1 MEDKKNNKLSKISKL
16 KVEEQG
22 DSLSEDSAQLPVI
35 VNKKIRVIAKKPKE
49 DLDKIPEEKEAARS
63 LKIVPVK
70 NIVLF
75 PHNVLPFTAGKEWTN
90 ESVDRAIRIGGK
102 IGILAQKNPDSE
114 SPIPED
120 LYDIGTEAKILK
132 VMRFPDNTY
141 GAVVQ
146 GVRRFRILNY
156 TNAEAD
162 HLSAEI
168 EYLETDL
175 NLQDSNIEVMALG
188 KAMKQ
193 LVQRAISLSPNIP
206 NEANLFIE
214 NVQDAA
220 YLADLIV
227 PYLSMD
233 FKGKQ
238 VLLETEDL
246 ETRLRHIHSLLVR
259 EIEVLEMSQKINS
272 DVKSEMGKQQRK
284 YYVREQLKLLQKE
297 LGELDGRTPGT
308 NSNDPADINERI
320 TNSKMSDETKEVA
333 LREVERMGM
342 MQPGS
347 PEYMVSHTY
356 VTWLLDIPWQNF
368 TESEIDLKEAQK
380 ILDKDHYGLAKVKK
394 RILEF
399 LAVCALKNSLKGPIL
414 LFVGP
419 PGVGK
424 TSLGKSI
431 AKALGRKFTRIALG
445 GVRDEAEIRG
455 HRRTYI
461 GSMPGKIADA
471 LKKSGT
477 MNPVILFDEIDKLAS
492 DSRGDPSSALL
503 EVLDPEQNGIFTDH
517 YLNVPLDLSKVF
529 FIATANNLSSIPA
542 PLRDRM
548 EIVDLSSYTLEEKEH
563 IAFDHLLPQVLEDH
577 GMSNLVNLK
586 IDNEIMRGIIQLY
599 TREAGVRQLKRELA
613 GIVRGI
619 ARDCVEAGI
628 RHQELIKNDTGEN
641 LTQAIKP
648 LEKEITL
655 EVVRK
660 LIGASPFSDKKRPHA
675 LPIGVA
681 TGLAW
686 TPNGGDVLYI
696 ETAASSPGSGKF
708 GLTGQLGDV
717 MKESVQTAFAYI
729 RSNARQCGIDA
740 KSVGKKDLHVH
751 FPEGAVKK
759 DGPSAGVATFL
770 GIVSQF
776 TGKAIASDLAMTGEI
791 SLRGDVL
798 PVGGIKEKLL
808 AAYRYGIKQV
818 LIPQENEH
826 DLEEIPEEVL
836 KEMKVVPV
844 STLDEVLSIAF
855 RKSKKSQY
863 KSSIHKITN
872 GKKIGRPLNSRSSYK

>member
-1 MEDKKNNKLSKISKL
+1 MEDKKSNKLSKNSKL
-16 KVEEQG
+16 KASEKNDPLNEE
-22 DSLSEDSAQLPVI
+22 LVQLPIV
-35 VNKKIRVIAKKPKE
+35 VNKKIKAFPKKNKE
-49 DLDKIPEEKEAARS
+49 EIESSAEEKEVDCT

-75 PHNVLPFTAGKEWTN
+75 PHNVLPFMAGKEWTN

-102 IGILAQKNPDSE
+102 IGILAQKNSDVE
-114 SPIPED
+114 SPTPED
-120 LYDIGTEAKILK
+120 LYEIGTVAKILK
-132 VMRFPDNTY
+132 VIRFPDNSY

-146 GVRRFRILNY
+146 GMKRFRVLNFIN
-156 TNAEAD
+156 TETDSLTAD
-162 HLSAEI
+162 I
-168 EYLETDL
+168 EYFEND
-175 NLQDSNIEVMALG
+175 IESQNKVEVVALG

-193 LVQRAISLSPNIP
+193 LVQKAISLSPNIP
-206 NEANLFIE
+206 NEASLFIE

-233 FKGKQ
+233 FREKQ

-246 ETRLRHIHSLLVR
+246 ETRLRRIHTLLVR
-259 EIEVLEMSQKINS
+259 EIEILEMSQKINS

-297 LGELDGRTPGT
+297 LGELDGRVSS
-308 NSNDPADINERI
+308 NSSSNDPVDLGLRI
-320 TNSKMSDETKEVA
+320 SNSKMSDETKEIA
-333 LREVERMGM
+333 LRELERMGM

-356 VTWLLDIPWQNF
+356 LTWLLDIPWQIYI
-368 TESEIDLKEAQK
+368 ESEINLKEAQMV
-380 ILDKDHYGLAKVKK
+380 LDKDHYGLSKVKK

-431 AKALGRKFTRIALG
+431 AKALGRKFSRIALG

-471 LKKSGT
+471 LKKSGS

-492 DSRGDPSSALL
+492 DGRSDPASALL
-503 EVLDPEQNGIFTDH
+503 EVLDPEQNNTFTDH

-529 FIATANNLSSIPA
+529 FIATANSLSSIPA

-548 EIVDLSSYTLEEKEH
+548 EVIDLRSYTLEEKEH
-563 IAFDHLLPQVLEDH
+563 IAFEHLLPQVLEDH
-577 GMSNLVNLK
+577 GMTKLVNLK
-586 IDNEIMRGIIQLY
+586 INSETMKSIIQLY

-613 GIVRGI
+613 GVVRGL
-619 ARDCVEAGI
+619 ARECVEKGI
-628 RHQELIKNDTGEN
+628 RQVENNADTKDVANKNE
-641 LTQAIKP
+641 I
-648 LEKEITL
+648 LEKEVSL
-655 EVVRK
+655 ELVRK
-660 LIGASPFSDKKRPHA
+660 LIGISPFSDKKKPQN
-675 LPIGVA
+675 LPVGVA

-729 RSNARQCGIDA
+729 RSNARQCGINA
-740 KSVGKKDLHVH
+740 RIVGKKDLHVH

-759 DGPSAGVATFL
+759 DGPSAGIATFL

-776 TGKAIASDLAMTGEI
+776 TGKAVAADLAMTGEI
-791 SLRGDVL
+791 SLRGEVL

-808 AAYRYGIKQV
+808 AAHRYGIKQV
-818 LIPQENEH
+818 LIPQENKH
-826 DLEEIPEEVL
+826 DLEEIPDEVL
-836 KEMKVVPV
+836 KEMKVFPV
-844 STLDEVLSIAF
+844 STLEEVLSIAF
-855 RKSKKSQY
+855 SKKK
-863 KSSIHKITN
+863 KSIETQVYAKGTN
-872 GKKIGRPLNSRSSYK
+872 AKKISRSLNLGSYSK

>member
-1 MEDKKNNKLSKISKL
+1 MEDKKNNKLSKLSKL
-16 KVEEQG
+16 KVEEQS
-22 DSLSEDSAQLPVI
+22 DSLNEDSAQLPVV

-49 DLDKIPEEKEAARS
+49 DDDKMNEEREITRS

-90 ESVDRAIRIGGK
+90 ESVDRAIRIGGR
-102 IGILAQKNPDSE
+102 IGILAQKNPKSE

-132 VMRFPDNTY
+132 VLRFPDNSY

-156 TNAEAD
+156 INAEAD
-162 HLSAEI
+162 HLSAEV
-168 EYLETDL
+168 EYLEIDAKI
-175 NLQDSNIEVMALG
+175 DESNIEVMALG
-188 KAMKQ
+188 KAIKQ

-272 DVKSEMGKQQRK
+272 DVKTEMGKQQRK

-297 LGELDGRTPGT
+297 LGELDGKTPGT
-308 NSNDPADINERI
+308 NLNDPSDFSERI

-347 PEYMVSHTY
+347 PEYMVSYTY
-356 VTWLLDIPWQNF
+356 ITWLLDIPWQTF
-368 TESEIDLKEAQK
+368 TESEINLNEAQEV
-380 ILDKDHYGLAKVKK
+380 LNKDHYGLAKVKK

-399 LAVCALKNSLKGPIL
+399 LAVCALKNSFKGPIL

-431 AKALGRKFTRIALG
+431 ARALGRKFTRIALG

-471 LKKSGT
+471 FKKSGT

-492 DSRGDPSSALL
+492 DGRGDPSSALL
-503 EVLDPEQNGIFTDH
+503 EVLDPEQNNIFMDH

-577 GMSNLVNLK
+577 GMASLVNLK
-586 IDNEIMRGIIQLY
+586 IDSQTMRSIIQLY
-599 TREAGVRQLKRELA
+599 TREAGVRQLKRELS

-628 RHQELIKNDTGEN
+628 RHQEAIKDEQEN
-641 LTQAIKP
+641 PAQAIKP
-648 LEKEITL
+648 LEKNISL
-655 EVVRK
+655 DVVRK
-660 LIGASPFSDKKRPHA
+660 LLGASPFSDKKRPEA

-729 RSNARQCGIDA
+729 RSNARLCGIDA

-776 TGKAIASDLAMTGEI
+776 TGKAVASDLAMTGEI

-808 AAYRYGIKQV
+808 AAHRYGIKQV

-844 STLDEVLSIAF
+844 ATLNEVLSIAF
-855 RKSKKSQY
+855 QAGKKSQ
-863 KSSIHKITN
+863 
-872 GKKIGRPLNSRSSYK
+872 GKLLINKVTSKKMSRSLNSKATYK

>member
-1 MEDKKNNKLSKISKL
+1 MEDKKNNKLSKMNNENI
-16 KVEEQG
+16 EEQS
-22 DSLSEDSAQLPVI
+22 DSLSEDTEQLPV
-35 VNKKIRVIAKKPKE
+35 VVDKKIRVIAKKPKE
-49 DLDKIPEEKEAARS
+49 NVNKAENEKQAPRI

-75 PHNVLPFTAGKEWTN
+75 PHNVLPFAAGKEWTT
-90 ESVDRAIRIGGK
+90 EAVDRAVRIGGK
-102 IGILAQKNPDSE
+102 IGILAQKNSDAE
-114 SPIPED
+114 SPLPED
-120 LYDIGTEAKILK
+120 LYEIGTEAKILK
-132 VMRFPDNTY
+132 IMRFPDGSG

-156 TNAEAD
+156 VNAEAE
-162 HLSAEI
+162 HLSAEV
-168 EYLETDL
+168 EFLENETL
-175 NLQDSNIEVMALG
+175 EQETRLEVVALG

-193 LVQRAISLSPNIP
+193 LVQKAISLSPNIP
-206 NEANLFIE
+206 SEANLFIE

-233 FKGKQ
+233 FQVKQ
-238 VLLETEDL
+238 SLLETDDL
-246 ETRLRHIHSLLVR
+246 ELRLRQIHASLTK
-259 EIEVLEMSQKINS
+259 EIEVLEISNKINS

-284 YYVREQLKLLQKE
+284 YFLKEQLRLLQKE
-297 LGELDGRTPGT
+297 LGEIDGKPQG
-308 NSNDPADINERI
+308 SPASEPSDFHERI
-320 TNSKMSDETKEVA
+320 ANSKMSDEVREIAV
-333 LREVERMGM
+333 REVERMGM
-342 MQPGS
+342 MMPGS
-347 PEYMVSHTY
+347 PEYMVSHNY
-356 VTWLLDIPWQNF
+356 VTWLLDIPWQIF
-368 TESEIDLKEAQK
+368 TENEINLKEAQSV
-380 ILDKDHYGLAKVKK
+380 LDKDHYGLAKVKK

-399 LAVCALKNSLKGPIL
+399 LAVCALKNALKGPIL

-431 AKALGRKFTRIALG
+431 AKALGRKFMRIALG
-445 GVRDEAEIRG
+445 GVRDESEIRG

-471 LKKSGT
+471 LKKSGS
-477 MNPVILFDEIDKLAS
+477 MNPVILLDEIDKLAA
-492 DSRGDPSSALL
+492 DGRGDPASALL
-503 EVLDPEQNGIFTDH
+503 EVLDPEQNHTFTDH
-517 YLNVPLDLSKVF
+517 FLNVPLDLSKVF
-529 FIATANNLSSIPA
+529 FIATANNLATIPS

-563 IAFDHLLPQVLEDH
+563 IAFDHLLPQVIDDH
-577 GMSNLVNLK
+577 GMSNLVDLK
-586 IDNEIMRGIIQLY
+586 IQPETMRRIIQLY

-613 GIVRGI
+613 GIVRGL
-619 ARDCVEAGI
+619 ARECVEAGMKQ
-628 RHQELIKNDTGEN
+628 QETESEQNQTDEIKVE
-641 LTQAIKP
+641 IKP
-648 LEKEITL
+648 LIKEINIET
-655 EVVRK
+655 VKK
-660 LIGASPFSDKKRPHA
+660 LIGNFPFNDKKRPEI

-696 ETAASSPGSGKF
+696 ETAASSPGTGKF

-729 RSNARQCGIDA
+729 RSHAESCGVNA

-776 TGKAIASDLAMTGEI
+776 TGKPIASDLAMTGEI

-808 AAYRYGIKQV
+808 AAHRYGIKQV
-818 LIPQENEH
+818 LIPHENEH
-826 DLEEIPEEVL
+826 DLDEIPQEVL
-836 KEMKVVPV
+836 KEMRVVPV
-844 STLDEVLSIAF
+844 SNLNEVLKIAF
-855 RKSKKSQY
+855 GKSKKSAEKVLASKIASHK
-863 KSSIHKITN
+863 KS
-872 GKKIGRPLNSRSSYK
+872 GRSLNARS

>member
-16 KVEEQG
+16 KVEEEG
-22 DSLSEDSAQLPVI
+22 DSLIEDSTQLPVV

-49 DLDKIPEEKEAARS
+49 DNDKNQEDKEAVRT

-102 IGILAQKNPDSE
+102 IGILAQKNPESDS
-114 SPIPED
+114 PMPED
-120 LYDIGTEAKILK
+120 LYEIGTEAKILK
-132 VMRFPDNTY
+132 VIRFPDNSY

-146 GVRRFRILNY
+146 GVRRFRVLNF
-156 TNAEAD
+156 TNSEAN

-175 NLQDSNIEVMALG
+175 NLQDSKIEVMALG

-193 LVQRAISLSPNIP
+193 LVQKAISLSPNIP

-214 NVQDAA
+214 NVQDAS

-246 ETRLRHIHSLLVR
+246 ETRLRQIHSLLVR
-259 EIEVLEMSQKINS
+259 EIEVLEISQKINS

-284 YYVREQLKLLQKE
+284 YFVKEQLKLLQKE
-297 LGELDGRTPGT
+297 LGDLDGRSQAS
-308 NSNDPADINERI
+308 NSSDPIDLNERI
-320 TNSKMSDETKEVA
+320 TNCKMSDETKEVA

-356 VTWLLDIPWQNF
+356 VSWLLDIPWQNF
-368 TESEIDLKEAQK
+368 TESEIDLKEAQNM
-380 ILDKDHYGLAKVKK
+380 LNKDHYGLAKVKK
-394 RILEF
+394 RIIEF

-431 AKALGRKFTRIALG
+431 AKALGRKFARIALG

-492 DSRGDPSSALL
+492 DARGDPSSALL
-503 EVLDPEQNGIFTDH
+503 EVLDPEQNSIFIDH

-577 GMSNLVNLK
+577 GMTNLVNLK
-586 IDNEIMRGIIQLY
+586 IDNETMRSIIQLY

-628 RHQELIKNDTGEN
+628 RYQEEVKEN
-641 LTQAIKP
+641 TENSIQAIRP
-648 LEKEITL
+648 LEKEISL
-655 EVVRK
+655 DVVRK
-660 LIGASPFSDKKRPHA
+660 LIGASPFSDKKRPQA

-708 GLTGQLGDV
+708 GLTGQLGEV

-729 RSNARQCGIDA
+729 RSNARQCGINA

-776 TGKAIASDLAMTGEI
+776 TGKAVASDLAMTGEI

-808 AAYRYGIKQV
+808 AAHRYGIKQV

-844 STLDEVLSIAF
+844 STLDQVLSIAF
-855 RKSKKSQY
+855 RKSKKQQL
-863 KSSIHKITN
+863 KPILNKLTD
-872 GKKIGRPLNSRSSYK
+872 GKKVVRPLN